1 MALDIDSIERK
12 NKKRKIDE
20 AKEMMQLKS
29 KNEKLEYMIKV
40 ASISSDESQIEKYI
54 VPKLKKITFFI
65 KIRLCS
71 KYIYEILVFTL
82 KKHPLIFLQKNIAEY
97 LYFKIGNL

>member
-54 VPKLKKITFFI
+54 VPKLKK
-65 KIRLCS
+65 
-71 KYIYEILVFTL
+71 
-82 KKHPLIFLQKNIAEY
+82 
-97 LYFKIGNL
+97 